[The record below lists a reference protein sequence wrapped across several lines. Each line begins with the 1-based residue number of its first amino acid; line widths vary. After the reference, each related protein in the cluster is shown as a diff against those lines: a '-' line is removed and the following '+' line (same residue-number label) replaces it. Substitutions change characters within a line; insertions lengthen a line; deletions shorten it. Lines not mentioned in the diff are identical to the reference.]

1 MTTQDYEDYLI
12 DAYHTVLPW
21 DLPESEFADAVNEQA
36 RLMAGEPWELYPEL
50 PCPEA
55 PLQF

>member
-1 MTTQDYEDYLI
+1 MQDYEDYLI

-21 DLPESEFADAVNEQA
+21 DLPEAEFADAVNNQA
-36 RLMAGEPWELYPEL
+36 RLMAGDYWELSPE
-50 PCPEA
+50 PSCPDAPA